1 MTAVPKPK
9 EAQATMLAAALC
21 LRPDVGLLA
30 VEATDAEAADAEAAD
45 AEATDTA
52 RARATTAS

>member
-30 VEATDAEAADAEAAD
+30 VEATDAEAADAEA
-45 AEATDTA
+45 TDTA